1 VKDFSMNSLY
11 SPIEPVVIRLYLP
24 WATNLYVR
32 TKQGQTQQAME
43 SLTNVYQKFNSDY
56 PIKYTFVDEQFEVHY
71 RSEQVTAKLVNMFA
85 VIALFISCLGL
96 FGLTSFTVE
105 QRTKELGVRRVL
117 GASVVGIVVMLSKDF
132 MKLVFMGF
140 VISTPVTWYFI
151 THWLNN
157 FEDRIEVG
165 VWVFVLAGLGAVL
178 IALVTV
184 SWQSIKAAVS
194 NPVNSL
200 KNE

>member
-1 VKDFSMNSLY
+1 M
-11 SPIEPVVIRLYLP
+11 
-24 WATNLYVR
+24 
-32 TKQGQTQQAME
+32 
-43 SLTNVYQKFNSDY
+43 
-56 PIKYTFVDEQFEVHY
+56 
-71 RSEQVTAKLVNMFA
+71 TARLVNVFA

-117 GASVVGIVVMLSKDF
+117 GASVAGIVVMLSKDF
-132 MKLVFMGF
+132 LKLVFIGF
-140 VISTPVTWYFI
+140 VIATPVTWYL
-151 THWLNN
+151 TTEWLAK
-157 FEDRIEVG
+157 FSYRIELGVG
-165 VWVFVLAGLGAVL
+165 VFLLAGLSALL
-178 IALVTV
+178 IALLTV